1 MRYAF
6 TQTAWFPKIIRQH
19 EESAMSLPKQLPRFD
34 RRTAC
39 RRLAGLAAG
48 WPLAASWLS
57 AIQPAFA
64 EGEEPNANTIRI
76 EEDWYVKIGT
86 PDPNSDSPQITSV
99 IAPSWSLIGRYAVFD
114 LNCATQP
121 DYSSGGVQLQLW
133 YDDYIMQTKSN
144 TNWDSLQHVDE
155 EIRYTSVMSVDNYKL
170 TFEIINGSSQT
181 WGTFGT
187 GEIKLQSWTWRNHLN
202 QYSPEFSVENSRI
215 GFASHRVRRFILE
228 RVRYYSSNGLQ
239 NTDDTPRVLHSYD
252 PLV

>member
-1 MRYAF
+1 
-6 TQTAWFPKIIRQH
+6 
-19 EESAMSLPKQLPRFD
+19 MSNKQSLSRFD

-39 RRLAGLAAG
+39 RRLAGLVG
-48 WPLAASWLS
+48 SLPLAASWLT
-57 AIQPAFA
+57 AIQPVFA
-64 EGEEPNANTIRI
+64 DSYGANGNTIRV

-99 IAPSWSLIGRYAVFD
+99 IAPSWSLLGKYAVFD

-121 DYSSGGVQLQLW
+121 GFSSGGVQLQLW
-133 YDDYIMQTKSN
+133 QDDYILQTKSN
-144 TNWDSLQHVDE
+144 TNWDSLRFVDE
-155 EIRYTSVMSVDNYKL
+155 EVRYTSALSIQDEKL

-187 GEIKLQSWTWRNHLN
+187 GEIKLQVSTWRNNLN
-202 QYSPEFSVENSRI
+202 QYNPEFSVENSRI

-239 NTDDTPRVLHSYD
+239 GTDSVPRVLHSYD
-252 PLV
+252 PVV